1 MVCYK
6 HEQRLLPILHRKT
19 STQHHIKKET
29 TMRVGD
35 IITKEQFLRLA
46 PLGLQIASNV
56 SDHSNVIL
64 GYCHKNYEAFTKYQ
78 EQGNTLP
85 SRVVPGYCIMHEEEY
100 QYSYR
105 PIGVTRTHLRQYWS
119 HIENGE
125 FIIHRLPNIQ
135 LLKRKS
141 I

>member
-6 HEQRLLPILHRKT
+6 HEQRLLPILYRNPSALT
-19 STQHHIKKET
+19 NTKKET

-46 PLGLQIASNV
+46 PLGLQITSNA

-85 SRVVPGYCIMHEEEY
+85 SRVVPGYCIMHEEEH

>member
-1 MVCYK
+1 MK
-6 HEQRLLPILHRKT
+6 L
-19 STQHHIKKET
+19 
-29 TMRVGD
+29 GD
-35 IITKEQFLRLA
+35 IVTKDQFLRLA
-46 PLGLQIASNV
+46 PLGLQITSKAPWDS
-56 SDHSNVIL
+56 HIIL

-85 SRVVPGYCIMHEEEY
+85 SRVVPGYCLMHEGER

-105 PIGVTRTHLRQYWS
+105 PEGVTRTHLRNYWS

>member
-1 MVCYK
+1 
-6 HEQRLLPILHRKT
+6 
-19 STQHHIKKET
+19 
-29 TMRVGD
+29 MRVGD
-35 IITKEQFLRLA
+35 IITKEQFPKLA
-46 PLGLQIASNV
+46 PLGLQIISNG

-64 GYCHKNYEAFTKYQ
+64 GYCHKNYEAFTRYQ

-85 SRVVPGYCIMHEEEY
+85 SRVVPGYCLLHEEEL

-105 PIGVTRTHLRQYWS
+105 PEGVTRPHLRQYWS

-125 FIIHRLPNIQ
+125 FIIHQLPNIQ
-135 LLKRKS
+135 LLKRKL

>member
-6 HEQRLLPILHRKT
+6 HEQRLLSILHRNPSALT
-19 STQHHIKKET
+19 NTKKET

-64 GYCHKNYEAFTKYQ
+64 GYCHKNYKAFTKYQ

-85 SRVVPGYCIMHEEEY
+85 SRVVPGYCLIHEEED
-100 QYSYR
+100 QCSHR
-105 PIGVTRTHLRQYWS
+105 PEGVTRTHLRDYWS